1 MDDREKDRRFR
12 AERRAQLRRS
22 VLIQTDTFEEI
33 KRWLDE
39 ARTRIMATLAGTP
52 SEFEGWRL
60 GQLQGEV
67 RRSMELFERG
77 AGTALTHGLDL
88 SWSAGGELV
97 TEPLRVAGVDL
108 SGVMPALDPRLLV
121 ALKSFQT
128 DRIRDISTTTVN
140 RINMEIGQVA
150 LGVQDVFAA
159 ARKVEDLIDAPRA
172 RALSIVRTEL
182 GTAYSEAGQQRME
195 QAVKVGVKGLQK
207 QWRRSGKIHP
217 RVTHDLA
224 DGQIVDV
231 DKPFLVGGI
240 EIPKPRDPSIPIG
253 ERMNCGCQSLPYM
266 QHWRVSTPG
275 PKPYTVEE
283 LARSPS
289 ARQADEAR
297 YAARPST
304 VTPEPR
310 RFGSLEE
317 HHAVLQAEYEPWAK
331 GLSREERYA
340 ISHFKGFDGFIINDA
355 LRENT
360 VGPMMTPTIT
370 SLDQAI
376 SRASLRAPTQL
387 WRGEGVGTPNAGLQP
402 GDVSMP
408 NAGFLSATIRPEM
421 AEGSADGG
429 VLLEFVLPA
438 GYPAAYIQGV
448 PIPITDPAALADSE
462 FEMILPRGLRFRVL
476 ERQENRMRVELL
488 P

>member
-1 MDDREKDRRFR
+1 
-12 AERRAQLRRS
+12 
-22 VLIQTDTFEEI
+22 
-33 KRWLDE
+33 
-39 ARTRIMATLAGTP
+39 
-52 SEFEGWRL
+52 
-60 GQLQGEV
+60 
-67 RRSMELFERG
+67 
-77 AGTALTHGLDL
+77 
-88 SWSAGGELV
+88 
-97 TEPLRVAGVDL
+97 
-108 SGVMPALDPRLLV
+108 MPALDPRLLV

-159 ARKVEDLIDAPRA
+159 ARKVEDLIDAPRS

-195 QAVKVGVKGLQK
+195 QAVQLGVKGLQK

-253 ERMNCGCQSLPYM
+253 ERVNCGCQSLPYM
-266 QHWRVSTPG
+266 RHWRVSTPG
-275 PKPYTVEE
+275 PKPYTAEE

-297 YAARPST
+297 HAPRSSTAR
-304 VTPEPR
+304 PEPR
-310 RFGSLEE
+310 RFGSLAEE
-317 HHAVLQAEYEPWAK
+317 HAALQAEYEPWAK

-340 ISHFKGFDGFIINDA
+340 ISHYKGFDGFALNAA
-355 LRENT
+355 LRKNAANK
-360 VGPMMTPTIT
+360 MMEPVIT

-376 SRASLRAPTQL
+376 SRASLPAPTRI
-387 WRGEGVGTPNAGLQP
+387 WRGEGSGTANIGLQP
-402 GDVSMP
+402 GDISEV
-408 NAGFLSATIRPEM
+408 NAGYFSASIRQEM
-421 AEGSADGG
+421 AEGSSDGG
-429 VLLEFVLPA
+429 VLLEIVLPA
-438 GYPAAYIQGV
+438 GYPAAYINGV
-448 PIPITDPAALADSE
+448 PFPIKDLQDLADSE

-476 ERQENRMRVELL
+476 KREGNRLRVELL
-488 P
+488 S

>member
-1 MDDREKDRRFR
+1 MDDREKEKQFR

-33 KRWLDE
+33 KRWLEE

-52 SEFEGWRL
+52 SEFETWRL

-108 SGVMPALDPRLLV
+108 SAVMPALDPRLLV

-140 RINMEIGQVA
+140 RINIEIGQVA

-159 ARKVEDLIDAPRA
+159 ARKVEDLMDAPRA

-195 QAVKVGVKGLQK
+195 HAVMLGVKGLQK

-266 QHWRVSTPG
+266 KHWRVSTPG
-275 PKPYTVEE
+275 PKPYTAEE

-297 YAARPST
+297 SP
-304 VTPEPR
+304 
-310 RFGSLEE
+310 
-317 HHAVLQAEYEPWAK
+317 
-331 GLSREERYA
+331 
-340 ISHFKGFDGFIINDA
+340 
-355 LRENT
+355 
-360 VGPMMTPTIT
+360 
-370 SLDQAI
+370 
-376 SRASLRAPTQL
+376 
-387 WRGEGVGTPNAGLQP
+387 QP
-402 GDVSMP
+402 
-408 NAGFLSATIRPEM
+408 
-421 AEGSADGG
+421 
-429 VLLEFVLPA
+429 
-438 GYPAAYIQGV
+438 
-448 PIPITDPAALADSE
+448 
-462 FEMILPRGLRFRVL
+462 
-476 ERQENRMRVELL
+476 
-488 P
+488 